1 MAEKTAQQIID
12 DLEAQ
17 VAKNRTVEGSA
28 KDLINGF
35 AARLQA
41 GIDAALAGGATA
53 AQLAPLQAD
62 SDALKASADDL
73 SAAVVANTPAS
84 A

>member
-1 MAEKTAQQIID
+1 MADKTAQQIID

-17 VAKNRTVEGSA
+17 VTVNKTVEGSA
-28 KDLINGF
+28 KVLIDGF
-35 AARLQA
+35 QARLQA

-53 AQLAPLQAD
+53 AQVSVLVAD
-62 SDALKASADDL
+62 AAALKASSDDL
-73 SAAVVANTPAS
+73 AASVAANTPA

>member
-1 MAEKTAQQIID
+1 MADKTAQQIID
-12 DLEAQ
+12 ELEAQ
-17 VAKNRTVEGSA
+17 VTKNRTVEGSA

-41 GIDAALAGGATA
+41 GIDAALAGGATQ
-53 AQLAPLQAD
+53 AQVAVLQAD

-73 SAAVVANTPAS
+73 SAAVVANTPVA
-84 A
+84 